1 MKNRKALVLAVV
13 VLTMVLAGCD
23 FFSSLFQ
30 DPIVGTWNAT
40 AITYN
45 GTPIPLDASTYYT
58 STINN
63 DDTWSGSGKGG
74 GTESTESGTWIKS
87 DSTYS
92 FSVTTISMSGA
103 SVTSWVATL
112 SSDHKTMNAA
122 VTGIIGSEVFI
133 ETITLTKEQ

>member
-13 VLTMVLAGCD
+13 VLAMVLAGCD

-40 AITYN
+40 AITFN
-45 GTPIPLDASTYYT
+45 GMPITVDASTYFT
-58 STINN
+58 MTVKG

-74 GTESTESGTWIKS
+74 GTESTMSGTWSKS

-103 SVTSWVATL
+103 SITSWVATL
-112 SSDHKTMNAA
+112 SSDHKTMTAT
-122 VTGIIGSEVFI
+122 VTGLMGGQVFV
-133 ETITLTKEQ
+133 ETIALTKKQ

>member
-1 MKNRKALVLAVV
+1 MKNRKALVLAVIV
-13 VLTMVLAGCD
+13 PAMLLAGCD

-45 GTPIPLDASTYYT
+45 GTPITLDASTYYT

-74 GTESTESGTWIKS
+74 GTESAASGTWSKS
-87 DSTYS
+87 DGTYS

-103 SVTSWVATL
+103 SVTSWIATL
-112 SSDHKTMNAA
+112 SSDHKTMYAT
-122 VTGIIGSEVFI
+122 VTGIVGSQVFT
-133 ETITLTKEQ
+133 ETIISTKKQ